1 MKTER
6 EHFSSRFAVIMAMA
20 GSAIGLGNIW
30 RFPYMVGQYGGA
42 AFIIVYIICCFL
54 VSLPIFLSESII
66 GRRGGSDIYGAM
78 KKLSPGTRW
87 KWAGLITIIS
97 PVLILSYYSVVGGWS
112 VEYLFKSLAFEF
124 NNTPS
129 ERIPSLF
136 SMFISS
142 TWEPVIM
149 HTIFLGATAGVIL
162 GGVKKGIERFTKI
175 TIPLLFFLILI
186 ILTYSMSLPGASKG
200 IDYLVKPDFSK
211 LSAEAVA
218 AAMGQSFF
226 SMSLG
231 VGTILIYASYISKK
245 ENILVSGVG
254 TAVSDLIFALLAGFA
269 IMPAVF
275 ASGVE
280 PDAGPGLVFQT
291 LPFIFNK
298 MGAGVPWVSAV
309 IAIVFFVTILVA
321 ALTSSISMMEAAVAY
336 LVDEKKMKRNK
347 ATAVIFIVAWSIG
360 VLCSLSFGPLSGL
373 KILGETIFNFLDKL
387 VSNYL
392 MAIGGLIFTIF
403 VGWVMDRSSVYD
415 ELVSGGAAKTN
426 RPLLGSVYFLIRYV
440 APIAIVVI
448 FVTNLLNP

>member
-360 VLCSLSFGPLSGL
+360 VLCSLSFGPLSGV